1 MNFIKR
7 NKSIIIAIVIF
18 LILVLVLFQLKT
30 IFFPNTGK
38 AIYGNRLDGIENVKI
53 SSETFNNV
61 KSMLEGEGVS
71 NVSTR
76 LSGKL
81 VKIFITANDE
91 VDVETA
97 KTYGSKVLEAFSE
110 AEKKYYDFQIYIQKT
125 GESTQFPI
133 VGYKHHNKESISWT
147 KDR

>member
-61 KSMLEGEGVS
+61 KSKLEGEGVS
-71 NVSTR
+71 NVSTS
-76 LSGKL
+76 L
-81 VKIFITANDE
+81 
-91 VDVETA
+91 
-97 KTYGSKVLEAFSE
+97 
-110 AEKKYYDFQIYIQKT
+110 
-125 GESTQFPI
+125 
-133 VGYKHHNKESISWT
+133 
-147 KDR
+147 

>member
-61 KSMLEGEGVS
+61 KSKLEGEGVS
-71 NVSTR
+71 NVSIS
-76 LSGKL
+76 LDLK
-81 VKIFITANDE
+81 FDC
-91 VDVETA
+91 DVM
-97 KTYGSKVLEAFSE
+97 VLQTNSF
-110 AEKKYYDFQIYIQKT
+110 
-125 GESTQFPI
+125 STQGNPGWLLECP
-133 VGYKHHNKESISWT
+133 VGELSSNKNVEIRKESIGFEIY
-147 KDR
+147 